1 MAAATVATILFLFV
15 VDAINEPTNSGLTK
29 NSFLARVTYNLYP
42 MAQDKAGRKFN
53 RIPEYTRE
61 QNGKTIHVREHVRS
75 NRKDSTGKKSK

>member
-1 MAAATVATILFLFV
+1 
-15 VDAINEPTNSGLTK
+15 
-29 NSFLARVTYNLYP
+29 

-61 QNGKTIHVREHVRS
+61 QNGKTIHVREYVRS